1 MLKGIYNVHFAGLQF
16 SAIKIIQRMCK
27 ISVHKNQ
34 IVQNS
39 EKTAYKIPVVGKK

>member
-1 MLKGIYNVHFAGLQF
+1 MFKGIQSVYSENAQF
-16 SAIKIIQRMCK
+16 SAIKIIPRMCK